1 MLLIKL
7 LITPLLIGL
16 SMLWTLQETTPVAGE
31 AFQVD
36 PVHSTAI
43 FRVHHLGAGM
53 FYGRFNDISGTIT
66 GDENPAFD
74 ISIDI
79 NSVDTNSE
87 KLDAHLKSPDFFNAV
102 EFPSMTFKSSATKK
116 VGDKKYEV
124 AGEITIHGVTKPLS
138 VLMSKTGQVTGRSGE
153 SIGFEMEFVITRS
166 EFGMNYGVESGAL
179 SDNIKIIVALEA
191 GRK

>member
-7 LITPLLIGL
+7 LITPLLIGV
-16 SMLWTLQETTPVAGE
+16 SMLFTLQESPADVGD

-36 PVHSTAI
+36 AVHSTAI

-53 FYGRFNDISGTIT
+53 FYGRFNDISGTIA

-79 NSVDTNSE
+79 NSVDTNNE

-102 EFPSMTFKSSATKK
+102 EFSEMTFKSSATKK
-116 VGDKKYEV
+116 VGDDKYEV
-124 AGEITIHGVTKPLS
+124 TGDITIHGVTKPLT
-138 VLMSKTGQVTGRSGE
+138 VTMTKTGQVTGRRGE
-153 SIGFEMEFVITRS
+153 SIGFEMEFQISRS
-166 EFGMNYGVESGAL
+166 DYGMNYGIESGAL
-179 SDNIKIIVALEA
+179 SNDIKVIVAIEA

>member
-7 LITPLLIGL
+7 FITPLLIGL
-16 SMLWTLQETTPVAGE
+16 SMLFTLQESPADVGE

-36 PVHSTAI
+36 AVHSTAI

-79 NSVDTNSE
+79 NSVDTNNE

-102 EFPSMTFKSSATKK
+102 EFSEMTFKSSATKK
-116 VGDKKYEV
+116 VGDDKYEV
-124 AGEITIHGVTKPLS
+124 KGDITIHGVTKPLT
-138 VLMSKTGQVTGRSGE
+138 VTMTKTGQVTGRRGE
-153 SIGFEMEFVITRS
+153 SIGFEMEFQISRS
-166 EFGMNYGVESGAL
+166 DYGMNYGIESGAL
-179 SDNIKIIVALEA
+179 SNDIKVIVALEA

>member
-7 LITPLLIGL
+7 FITPLLIGL
-16 SMLWTLQETTPVAGE
+16 SMLFTLQESPADVGE

-36 PVHSTAI
+36 AVHSTAI

-79 NSVDTNSE
+79 NSVDTNNE

-102 EFPSMTFKSSATKK
+102 EFSEMTFKSSATKK
-116 VGDKKYEV
+116 VGDDKYEV
-124 AGEITIHGVTKPLS
+124 TGDITIHGVTKPLT
-138 VLMSKTGQVTGRSGE
+138 VTMTKTGQVTGRRGE
-153 SIGFEMEFVITRS
+153 SIGFEMEFQISRS
-166 EFGMNYGVESGAL
+166 DYGMNYGIESGAL
-179 SDNIKIIVALEA
+179 SNDIKVIVALEA

>member
-7 LITPLLIGL
+7 LITPLLIGV
-16 SMLWTLQETTPVAGE
+16 SMLFTLQESPADVGD

-36 PVHSTAI
+36 AVHSTAI

-53 FYGRFNDISGTIT
+53 FYGRFNDISGTIA

-79 NSVDTNSE
+79 NSVDTNNE
-87 KLDAHLKSPDFFNAV
+87 KLDSHLKSPDFFNAV
-102 EFPSMTFKSSATKK
+102 EFSEMTFKSSATKK
-116 VGDKKYEV
+116 VGDDKYEV
-124 AGEITIHGVTKPLS
+124 TGDITIHGVTKPLT
-138 VLMSKTGQVTGRSGE
+138 VTMTKTGQVTGRRGE
-153 SIGFEMEFVITRS
+153 SIGFEMEFQISRS
-166 EFGMNYGVESGAL
+166 DYGMNYGIESGAL
-179 SDNIKIIVALEA
+179 SNDIKVIVALEA

>member
-7 LITPLLIGL
+7 LITPLLIGV
-16 SMLWTLQETTPVAGE
+16 SMLFTLQESPADVGE

-36 PVHSTAI
+36 AVHSTAI

-79 NSVDTNSE
+79 NSVDTNNE

-102 EFPSMTFKSSATKK
+102 EFSEMTFKSSATKK
-116 VGDKKYEV
+116 VGDDKYEV
-124 AGEITIHGVTKPLS
+124 TGDITIHGVTKPLT
-138 VLMSKTGQVTGRSGE
+138 VTMTKTGQVTGRRGE
-153 SIGFEMEFVITRS
+153 SIGFEMEFQISRS
-166 EFGMNYGVESGAL
+166 DYGMNYGIESGAL
-179 SDNIKIIVALEA
+179 SNDIKVIVALEA

>member
-7 LITPLLIGL
+7 LITPLLIGF

-53 FYGRFNDISGTIT
+53 FYGRFNAITGTISD
-66 GDENPAFD
+66 GDDPSFD

-116 VGDKKYEV
+116 VGDEKYEV
-124 AGEITIHGVTKPLS
+124 TGDITMHGVTKPLT
-138 VLMSKTGQVTGRSGE
+138 VMMAKTGQVTGRRGE
-153 SIGFEMEFVITRS
+153 SIGFEMEFVLTRS
-166 EFGMNYGVESGAL
+166 GFGMNYGVESGAL
-179 SDNIKIIVALEA
+179 SDDIKVIVALEA

>member
-7 LITPLLIGL
+7 FITPLLIGL
-16 SMLWTLQETTPVAGE
+16 SMLFTIQETPADVGE

-36 PVHSTAI
+36 AVHSTAI

-79 NSVDTNSE
+79 NSVDTNNE
-87 KLDAHLKSPDFFNAV
+87 KLDSHLKSPDFFNAV
-102 EFPSMTFKSSATKK
+102 EFSEMTFKSSATKK
-116 VGDKKYEV
+116 VGDDKYEV
-124 AGEITIHGVTKPLS
+124 TGDITIHGVTKPLT
-138 VLMSKTGQVTGRSGE
+138 VTMTKTGQVTGRRGE
-153 SIGFEMEFVITRS
+153 SIGFEMEFQISRS
-166 EFGMNYGVESGAL
+166 DYGMNYGIESGAL
-179 SDNIKIIVALEA
+179 SNDIKVIVALEA